1 MNEYWP
7 FIVLAAFGLL
17 LYAGTIFWTK
27 YISPDR
33 KEETEE
39 MSAEARRIMVIKVAQ
54 FLAAANQ
61 LELNAEKEKEDLKK
75 LHLATTR

>member
-1 MNEYWP
+1 
-7 FIVLAAFGLL
+7 
-17 LYAGTIFWTK
+17 
-27 YISPDR
+27 
-33 KEETEE
+33 
-39 MSAEARRIMVIKVAQ
+39 MSADARRIMVIKVAQ